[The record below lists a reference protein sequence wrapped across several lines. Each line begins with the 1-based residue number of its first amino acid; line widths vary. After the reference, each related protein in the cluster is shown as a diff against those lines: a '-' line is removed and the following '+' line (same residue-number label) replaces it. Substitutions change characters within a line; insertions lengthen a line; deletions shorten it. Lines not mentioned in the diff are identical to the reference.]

1 MYGRE
6 DRCDCLCG
14 VLRHYCWWLV
24 PDIWCYYL
32 LGALILSVLL
42 DTTIEVDRFESTV
55 CLLLLCLSYGDLYE
69 VPMSILI
76 VVVASYLSARHIS
89 HVLPRVSVA

>member
-6 DRCDCLCG
+6 DRRDCLCG
-14 VLRHYCWWLV
+14 VFCHYCWWLV
-24 PDIWCYYL
+24 SDIWCYYL

-42 DTTIEVDRFESTV
+42 DTTIEVNRFESTV

>member
-1 MYGRE
+1 MIASVVYLAIVVG
-6 DRCDCLCG
+6 G
-14 VLRHYCWWLV
+14 LV
-24 PDIWCYYL
+24 GSWCYYL
-32 LGALILSVLL
+32 LGARILSVLL
-42 DTTIEVDRFESTV
+42 DTTIEVNRFESTV